1 MADPRI
7 TAAQRASVETLGVP
21 GLARQL
27 AAGAASAN
35 TSLTATC
42 NRVSLLAVGA
52 DIRYAVG
59 STTQTASATSHLLLA
74 NTRLDIALPLTANI
88 AVQRAGGTDGTL
100 HVTEWLQAQ

>member
-1 MADPRI
+1 MADARI
-7 TAAQRASVETLGVP
+7 TRDERSLVETLGVP

-27 AAGAASAN
+27 TAGAVSAN
-35 TSLTATC
+35 TPLTVGC

-74 NTRLDIALPLTANI
+74 NSRIDIALPQTANI